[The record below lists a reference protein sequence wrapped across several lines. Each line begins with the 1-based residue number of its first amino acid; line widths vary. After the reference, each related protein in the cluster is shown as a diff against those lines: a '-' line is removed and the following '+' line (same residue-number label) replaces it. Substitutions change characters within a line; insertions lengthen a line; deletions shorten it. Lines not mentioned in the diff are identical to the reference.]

1 METKSNIRRLL
12 AGSSLVALL
21 AASGPALGAGVTI
34 SSPTGPVTV
43 SNTIDFIEVTLGGQV
58 GGDLTIASSG
68 IIDLAA
74 QGTSFVGV
82 DINQGDVLGGILN
95 EGHIGVLATS
105 TGLPIGIAVHGSG
118 ASIGGTGTSFGI
130 QNDGKIT
137 VTGVNSAIGIAVTGT
152 GVNFNAGHDITNN
165 PSGGIGIK
173 VKAHQEAASGQAVA
187 AGIFIDRDFY
197 NDVNNNGSIKVNATE
212 LSAVTSGVVSAT
224 SAAKASGS
232 AHAIASGMG
241 VGAQNSFAGLP
252 SASEPNVFFGSLN
265 NSGGVLNVQAQA
277 SSTHTAQATGSGG
290 FFGNA
295 VASALGIDTTAQ
307 AYGMFA
313 SAGTIAGNVTN
324 TGNVGAIASANSV
337 NNASAHG
344 VNSTFTSVG
353 DATALASGRVSATA
367 TGMRADAQSML
378 GSVVNSGNLGGQA
391 IAKTTNVA
399 SADSTDTANAK
410 ASALGDAY
418 ALAYGMKGNVGSF
431 IGSFQNNSAGLIDA
445 FATATAKNTA
455 TIVDTSGSYAAATAH
470 ASSSVS
476 ATAFGMAGYF
486 NSFNGIVANAGTI
499 NVSAVGAAQNTATV
513 HVNGP
518 ATATADNGEYSAT
531 AYGDGLYITSN
542 ELIAA
547 GSTGVS
553 QGGTIG
559 VLAQAT
565 AHHHAQATGTSLAQA
580 NAQGSVAAGGAGV
593 FVGVS
598 SFLGNFVNDGGITVT
613 ALGTVYSA
621 ATAKATGTSAGVA
634 DANGNNYAAARGY
647 GINVN
652 GQSFIGDFVNTV
664 NGTLDI
670 NATATV
676 FGSAKAT
683 GTSLNSASASLYDR
697 AYANAGGINIQNY
710 NSFTGSISNAAE
722 LNIGALA
729 STINH
734 ATASASTGG
743 ASATA
748 IDAYLASYARAYGI
762 TANIANMTGNF
773 VNSGAVNASAAV
785 REVDTA
791 DASGSAYA
799 NANAASNGLGK
810 ATGVSVGVGS
820 TLNGSVSNLGTITV
834 DAVVSTDTY
843 AVADA
848 TSGSGQASV
857 AGNVIAGALGFA
869 VDGGTISGDIIN
881 GGDINA
887 VAAAGAFNGSV
898 SGEMTGL
905 SLVGPGLGMLGYY
918 ATGLSFGV
926 AGLAGAVATGTSFTA
941 AHVRGDARAYSTGF
955 RSSANSIGGSVF
967 NSGDI
972 HSGAIAVTTNEAYA
986 HVDGYNTAY
995 AAARGTGAYGNAHGV
1010 EIVGSTIL
1018 GSVVNSSFV
1027 GAVALGASLNVAKA
1041 EGTSLS
1047 AGDATANA
1055 YGSAFGTAIGIGID
1069 VNSLAGGFE
1078 NYGGVSAIGIAAVYN
1093 DANAL
1098 AGTSG
1103 TANAR
1108 AQDVNFAGANATGI
1122 SLAGNYLDSFRNNGD
1137 VSAWALSVSNN
1148 VAAAQAT
1155 GTSYANVAHAQAT
1168 GSAFADATGI
1178 YLSESTIAGAVTNS
1192 AYVTAAAH
1200 AYVHDDAY
1208 AAARSAHAD
1217 AHNNRAQAS
1226 ATGITVGGTYF
1237 QGGFANTGDIYA
1249 FAYAGSL
1256 PGSGSPSTAVESG
1269 SYGVA
1274 NNAVASGTHYA
1285 QATAG
1290 GTASANAVGID
1301 LYSEGTISVLPMSTT
1316 AVYNDGAIHVGAV
1329 AALSNQAYAHATGT
1343 SNADAY
1349 ATAGGDTG
1357 EYRYVF
1363 ASGTGVRI
1371 NANTVAGDVVNDG
1384 ALTVNVFASGVN
1396 AATAEAADYAQA
1408 YAYGGAYAY
1417 AYGIQIGADYSPT
1430 VIGDIVN
1437 NAPLNVHATAF
1448 AANVASATGNSAE
1461 AYAGFY
1467 GANYDYHYGVRAS
1480 ALAYATGINANL
1492 NSISGKVINTG
1503 DITAA
1508 AHATSVDSATAH
1520 GTSHAYASSYGMA
1533 YAFAY
1538 GINVSNEGVSA
1549 GISNSGAITVDAV
1562 VHTDVKS
1569 VAAASTGN
1577 AYAYNYAYGFA
1588 YAMGINANMNINGD
1602 FHNYTGGSMAVHA
1615 VALVNATAKATA
1627 HDYAEATIAS
1637 PSASATAYGIY
1648 DGNNGTITGSFINDA
1663 ALTVGARAS
1672 VTAQVHASST
1682 GTSGSADASIYDSE
1696 GGASASATAIYVDV
1710 SSIGGSFVNN
1720 GNLTV
1725 NATAHYQADVTAIG
1739 GGSNAEN
1746 VAYAWAS
1753 AEASAVGINLYAN
1766 SMSGNFVNT
1775 GDITVNAKADFDSSA
1790 TASSAYSASAYGNN
1804 EGYNNVRAQ
1813 ATGID
1818 AYISTF
1824 NGNVS
1829 NAGAITV
1836 HATATALNHAS
1847 ANGSHHAYATG
1858 YGAAYASAYGIYV
1871 NGNEGNIAASGIT
1884 NSGAITV
1891 GALVNTDVTALATA
1905 DTGDA
1910 SVYGHAYGYAYAIGI
1925 NASVGINGDFHNTT
1939 GGSIAVNATSVVNAT
1954 ASAIGGT
1961 HAYASIYSPSVT
1973 AGAAGIYDNSGSS
1986 ITGSFI
1992 NDGAITI
1999 GAKASANV
2007 VVFAST
2013 TGVSAGADAQ
2023 IYDNEGGADVKAA
2036 GIYVNVNSIGGNFVN
2051 NGDIGVNAT
2060 AHYAATVSAL
2070 GGASNGENSAYA
2082 WASATAE
2089 AVGISLYAN
2098 SMVGNVIN
2106 TANITV
2112 AAKADT
2118 DSSAKATAGTSG
2130 DAHAYAANNEG
2141 YNSAQAT
2148 ATGID
2153 AYVGTFGGSF
2163 TNSGDVTVNATAT
2176 ALGSASVSGPS
2187 AWATAD
2193 SYARAYATGVALS
2206 GSQMTSVGGVI
2217 LNSSLIDVAAKALAT
2232 ATMLLGAA
2240 GSGIGY
2246 ASANARGRGMEVYS
2260 GGLLQNSVVNGDTI
2274 TVSGS
2279 ATATVTSDDGAIAW
2293 ATAGAGGIGIQAQTF
2308 LGGFENTVGSR
2319 VSAVANASAEAY
2331 GQAYS
2336 RAYGYAGATGVSI
2349 SGYQTLSGNVVNDGT
2364 IIADANAHA
2373 RGTGTSHGHVGAY
2386 ARGLYIYGNSF
2397 IGQIYNSGEISA
2409 AAVASGTGVMRS
2421 YASATGV
2428 YVDINTGTGNT
2439 YAFYNNGAIGAQA
2452 TAGDTATAKGASF
2465 NGGSFAGAFENVGSF
2480 TTNEGTFVAFTAGF
2494 ISADAKATDGGNA
2507 KAVAVD
2513 LNGTTF
2519 AGGLDNSGVI
2529 SAHASAPGGTATA
2542 TAILVEEGGYLG
2554 ASTINNTGIIR
2565 ATATGTSVTTN
2576 AINLDGAGGGTLINQ
2591 IGQTDEGGNVLGGIY
2606 GDIQLNNGYGDL
2618 IDWTGGKIVGD
2629 IHGTTL
2635 DNFHVYAGL
2644 DNSFV
2649 FSGNINAGNSDS
2661 SGNYVADASRFGAL
2675 TIGTGGSLAPA
2686 VSLEV
2691 AGNMYLGALNVQNNA
2706 TLIVDPTAQID
2717 ASTVTIAGTGISTAA
2732 GTVQWNIQ
2740 PVYPQNGSITGD
2752 VSIGTGA
2759 KSVANGLPGLF
2770 AATNDFWVIKDPNGV
2785 TGEFVTGTNPTT
2797 TDVTTVTPLGNFLN
2811 GLYTV
2816 TDGYVTS
2823 GAEQGYHIY
2832 VTRMSFADIP
2842 GLTEDGTNYGTYV
2855 DTILNNLQQND
2866 PTGPLATLLGQILT
2880 GTPEEYAHALNE
2892 MSGHQNGDLLLAAL
2906 GDPSKLLQI
2915 IFSELGGGDLGGS
2928 GGVASLDTFVQVADN
2943 GTISASTMNDAGP
2956 QYAAL
2961 GTPTSVVERPASA
2974 WVRVFGNWSSLD
2986 RDASVGSN
2994 GYTANGG
3001 GVVVGG
3007 DYKFSDTFKAGLAAG
3022 YQKNKIDFRGAGNAD
3037 TDSYS
3042 LSAYGRYTQGPLYVN
3057 GLLGAS
3063 LQQYDMTRYYTP
3075 LATTYS
3081 AYRKPNGSTYSMGV
3095 EAGYAFDLG
3104 DNSKVTPFAGL
3115 MYSHTKIDGGTET
3128 GTGPG
3133 NLTLSEQSADST
3145 ASRLGVRWSKTFATD
3160 SGSTW
3165 TPIVEL
3171 GWRHEFSD
3179 TNPSTTATLAG
3190 LPGSYTINGSDVP
3203 ADAALVGLGLKL
3215 QLSDDIDGTV
3225 QYNGDFTSKSTNSTA
3240 SVKIRMKF

>member
-820 TLNGSVSNLGTITV
+820 TLSGSVSNLGTITV

-1192 AYVTAAAH
+1192 ATVTAVAA

-1208 AAARSAHAD
+1208 AKGRSANAE
-1217 AHNNRAQAS
+1217 AHNNKAHAN
-1226 ATGITVGGTYF
+1226 AAGIYSSGTLF
-1237 QGGFANTGDIYA
+1237 GGFDNTGDIYA

-1256 PGSGSPSTAVESG
+1256 PAEVSGFANHAAATG
-1269 SYGVA
+1269 TSYA
-1274 NNAVASGTHYA
+1274 HASAH
-1285 QATAG
+1285 
-1290 GTASANAVGID
+1290 GTASANALGIA
-1301 LYSEGTISVLPMSTT
+1301 LNGGSYWGVSNNGSITVKASVSNDVT
-1316 AVYNDGAIHVGAV
+1316 AVAV
-1329 AALSNQAYAHATGT
+1329 ALAGNAEAFVSADSSAQATGISISGNVIGDFFNGIGAPISARATAAQHMTAHATGFSGAYNSSYSPEVQANAAGILAYGSISGNFINQAHITAVAKAT
-1343 SNADAY
+1343 SVAKMYASSTGVSNGGAATAVMSDGEGKATATAYAIYVSVNSLGGAFINSGGLTANATANWTGSLSAVAKGTGNAVATMYQDDDTVAAYAYGKGIYLNSNNNPISYFENSGSITVDSVANFSLDISATAASGSAQAISSESSYYYAEANATGIQLSNASIWGNFSNGTGGSMGIHASVVSAVSLQAKAGGSASAYIISPSATADAY
-1349 ATAGGDTG
+1349 GIRVNGNWIAGS
-1357 EYRYVF
+1357 F
-1363 ASGTGVRI
+1363 
-1371 NANTVAGDVVNDG
+1371 VNDG
-1384 ALTVNVFASGVN
+1384 ALTV
-1396 AATAEAADYAQA
+1396 
-1408 YAYGGAYAY
+1408 
-1417 AYGIQIGADYSPT
+1417 
-1430 VIGDIVN
+1430 
-1437 NAPLNVHATAF
+1437 
-1448 AANVASATGNSAE
+1448 
-1461 AYAGFY
+1461 
-1467 GANYDYHYGVRAS
+1467 
-1480 ALAYATGINANL
+1480 
-1492 NSISGKVINTG
+1492 
-1503 DITAA
+1503 
-1508 AHATSVDSATAH
+1508 
-1520 GTSHAYASSYGMA
+1520 
-1533 YAFAY
+1533 
-1538 GINVSNEGVSA
+1538 
-1549 GISNSGAITVDAV
+1549 
-1562 VHTDVKS
+1562 
-1569 VAAASTGN
+1569 
-1577 AYAYNYAYGFA
+1577 
-1588 YAMGINANMNINGD
+1588 
-1602 FHNYTGGSMAVHA
+1602 
-1615 VALVNATAKATA
+1615 KA
-1627 HDYAEATIAS
+1627 
-1637 PSASATAYGIY
+1637 
-1648 DGNNGTITGSFINDA
+1648 
-1663 ALTVGARAS
+1663 
-1672 VTAQVHASST
+1672 
-1682 GTSGSADASIYDSE
+1682 
-1696 GGASASATAIYVDV
+1696 DV
-1710 SSIGGSFVNN
+1710 SSN
-1720 GNLTV
+1720 
-1725 NATAHYQADVTAIG
+1725 VTA
-1739 GGSNAEN
+1739 
-1746 VAYAWAS
+1746 V
-1753 AEASAVGINLYAN
+1753 
-1766 SMSGNFVNT
+1766 
-1775 GDITVNAKADFDSSA
+1775 
-1790 TASSAYSASAYGNN
+1790 
-1804 EGYNNVRAQ
+1804 
-1813 ATGID
+1813 
-1818 AYISTF
+1818 
-1824 NGNVS
+1824 
-1829 NAGAITV
+1829 
-1836 HATATALNHAS
+1836 
-1847 ANGSHHAYATG
+1847 
-1858 YGAAYASAYGIYV
+1858 
-1871 NGNEGNIAASGIT
+1871 
-1884 NSGAITV
+1884 
-1891 GALVNTDVTALATA
+1891 
-1905 DTGDA
+1905 
-1910 SVYGHAYGYAYAIGI
+1910 
-1925 NASVGINGDFHNTT
+1925 
-1939 GGSIAVNATSVVNAT
+1939 
-1954 ASAIGGT
+1954 
-1961 HAYASIYSPSVT
+1961 
-1973 AGAAGIYDNSGSS
+1973 
-1986 ITGSFI
+1986 
-1992 NDGAITI
+1992 
-1999 GAKASANV
+1999 
-2007 VVFAST
+2007 AST
-2013 TGVSAGADAQ
+2013 TGVSASADAT
-2023 IYDNEGGADVKAA
+2023 IYDNESNVSAQAT
-2036 GIYVNVNSIGGNFVN
+2036 GIQVSLNSIGGQFVN
-2051 NGDIGVNAT
+2051 HATLEVNAT
-2060 AHYAATVSAL
+2060 AHAGAVVSAL
-2070 GGASNGENSAYA
+2070 GNASNGENSAYA
-2082 WASATAE
+2082 YASATAD
-2089 AVGISLYAN
+2089 AVGISLHAN

-2106 TANITV
+2106 TGNITV
-2112 AAKADT
+2112 TAHADT

-2397 IGQIYNSGEISA
+2397 IGQIYNSGDISA

-2428 YVDINTGTGNT
+2428 YVDINNGTGNT

-2554 ASTINNTGIIR
+2554 ATTINNTGIIR

-2576 AINLDGAGGGTLINQ
+2576 AINLDGASGGTLINQ
-2591 IGQTDEGGNVLGGIY
+2591 IGQTDESGNVLGGIY

-2752 VSIGTGA
+2752 VTIGTGA

-3160 SGSTW
+3160 SGSSW

>member
-1 METKSNIRRLL
+1 MTISTTVP
-12 AGSSLVALL
+12 AYTVSSTLDFIQVT
-21 AASGPALGAGVTI
+21 ASGHVTGDLTI
-34 SSPTGPVTV
+34 SSPNG
-43 SNTIDFIEVTLGGQV
+43 
-58 GGDLTIASSG
+58 A
-68 IIDLAA
+68 IDLLAN
-74 QGTSFVGV
+74 GSSYVGV
-82 DINQGDVLGGILN
+82 DINQGTVDGGIIN
-95 EGHIGVLATS
+95 NNDVGVLATS
-105 TGLPIGIAVHGSG
+105 TGLPIGIAVRGSG
-118 ASIGGTGTSFGI
+118 ASVGDGVSVTGGIHNNGNI
-130 QNDGKIT
+130 A
-137 VTGVNSAIGIAVTGT
+137 VTGVNSALGIAVYGPSSVTLAG
-152 GVNFNAGHDITNN
+152 GIVNDPA
-165 PSGGIGIK
+165 SGIGIK
-173 VKAHQEAASGQAVA
+173 VKAHQEAVSGTAL
-187 AGIFIDRDFY
+187 AGGILV
-197 NDVNNNGSIKVNATE
+197 DVSEGAFGGGINNLGIIKVNATE
-212 LSAVTSGVVSAT
+212 ISGVTSGVVSST
-224 SAAKASGS
+224 SAANAAGY

-241 VGAQNSFAGLP
+241 VGLQTSYSGMSGLLATGSVGGLVINAGGIV
-252 SASEPNVFFGSLN
+252 NVK
-265 NSGGVLNVQAQA
+265 AEA
-277 SSTHTAQATGSGG
+277 DSTHTAQATGSGG

-295 VASALGIDTTAQ
+295 VAVAKGTDTTAQ
-307 AYGMFA
+307 AYGMFVT
-313 SAGTIAGNVTN
+313 AGGVYADVVN

-353 DATALASGRVSATA
+353 DATALASGRANATA
-367 TGMRADAQSML
+367 TAMQVNASGMVSDII
-378 GSVVNSGNLGGQA
+378 NTGNLGAQA
-391 IAKTTNVA
+391 IANTTNVA
-399 SADSTDTANAK
+399 SADSTGTGNAK
-410 ASALGDAY
+410 ATAIGDAY
-418 ALAYGMKGNVGSF
+418 ALAYGLKGNVGYMDGNLVNTAS
-431 IGSFQNNSAGLIDA
+431 GVIDA

-455 TIVDTSGSYAAATAH
+455 SVIDTTGTYGAATAH
-470 ASSSVS
+470 ASASVS
-476 ATAFGMAGYF
+476 ATAFGMVGYF
-486 NSFNGIVANAGTI
+486 DSFNGIVANGGTI
-499 NVSAVGAAQNTATV
+499 NVSASGAAQNTATV

-518 ATATADNGEYSAT
+518 ATATADNGEYSAA
-531 AYGDGLYITSN
+531 AYGAGMYVTSN
-542 ELIAA
+542 VVVAA
-547 GSTGVS
+547 SSTGVS
-553 QGGTIG
+553 QSGTIG
-559 VLAQAT
+559 VLARAT
-565 AHHHAQATGTSLAQA
+565 ADHHAQATGTSFAQA
-580 NAQGSVAAGGAGV
+580 NSNGSAVAGGVGV
-593 FVGVS
+593 YVGVS
-598 SFLGNFVNDGGITVT
+598 SFIGNVVNDGAVTVT
-613 ALGTVYSA
+613 ALGSVSSA
-621 ATAKATGTSAGVA
+621 ATAKATGTSAGIA

-652 GQSFIGDFVNTV
+652 GQSFVGDFINTV

-676 FGSAKAT
+676 YGSAKAT
-683 GTSLNSASASLYDR
+683 GTSLNSASATLYDR
-697 AYANAGGINIQNY
+697 AYANAGGINIHNY
-710 NSFTGSISNAAE
+710 NSFAGSISNAAE

-734 ATASASTGG
+734 ATASAATGG
-743 ASATA
+743 ANATA

-762 TANIANMTGNF
+762 AVGVTTMSGNF
-773 VNSGAVNASAAV
+773 LNTGAINASAAV
-785 REVDTA
+785 HEVDTA
-791 DASGSAYA
+791 NATGAAYA
-799 NANAASNGLGK
+799 NAYAGSNGLGK
-810 ATGVSVGVGS
+810 ATGVSVGVSS
-820 TLNGSVSNLGTITV
+820 TLYGSVSNLGTITV

-843 AVADA
+843 AVANA
-848 TSGSGQASV
+848 TEGSGQASV

-869 VDGGTISGDIIN
+869 VDGGTVAGDIVN
-881 GGDINA
+881 GADITA

-898 SGEMTGL
+898 SGELSGL
-905 SLVGPGLGMLGYY
+905 SLGGLGGMIGYY
-918 ATGLSFGV
+918 ATGLSLGV
-926 AGLAGAVATGTSFTA
+926 SGLAGAVATGTSFTA
-941 AHVRGDARAYSTGF
+941 AHVRGDARAYSTGI
-955 RSSANSIGGSVF
+955 RTSLNSIGGSVI

-972 HSGAIAVTTNEAYA
+972 GSAAIAITTNEAYA
-986 HVDGYNTAY
+986 HINGYSTAY
-995 AAARGTGAYGNAHGV
+995 AAARGTGAHGNAHGLEV
-1010 EIVGSTIL
+1010 LGSTIR

-1027 GAVALGASLNVAKA
+1027 GAVALGASLNVARA

-1047 AGDATANA
+1047 AGNATANA
-1055 YGSAFGTAIGIGID
+1055 YGSAFGTATGIGVD
-1069 VNSLAGGFE
+1069 VYSLAGGFE
-1078 NYGGVSAIGIAAVYN
+1078 NYGRVYAAGIAVVYN
-1093 DANAL
+1093 DASAL
-1098 AGTSG
+1098 SGTSG
-1103 TANAR
+1103 AANAEAR
-1108 AQDVNFAGANATGI
+1108 DINVASAQATGI
-1122 SLAGNYLDSFRNNGD
+1122 SMGGNYLDSFQNSGD
-1137 VSAWALSVSNN
+1137 VAAWALSLSNN

-1155 GTSYANVAHAQAT
+1155 GSSYANEANANAYGSASAQAT
-1168 GSAFADATGI
+1168 GIRIGVNTVAGI
-1178 YLSESTIAGAVTNS
+1178 ATNS
-1192 AYVTAAAH
+1192 ATVTAFAA
-1200 AYVHDDAY
+1200 AFVHDDAY
-1208 AAARSAHAD
+1208 AAGRSASAE
-1217 AHNNRAQAS
+1217 AYNNRGEAYARGINAS
-1226 ATGITVGGTYF
+1226 GTLMGGI
-1237 QGGFANTGDIYA
+1237 ANSGDIYA

-1256 PGSGSPSTAVESG
+1256 PGGGSPSTAVDSN

-1274 NNAVASGTHYA
+1274 NNAVASGTTYA
-1285 QATAG
+1285 QARAG
-1290 GTASANAVGID
+1290 GTASADAIGLEIYSTGGI
-1301 LYSEGTISVLPMSTT
+1301 GVLPMSTT
-1316 AVYNDGAIHVGAV
+1316 AVYNDGTLHVGAL

-1363 ASGTGVRI
+1363 ASASGIRI
-1371 NANTVAGDVVNDG
+1371 DGSTIGGDVVNNG
-1384 ALTVNVFASGVN
+1384 ALTVDAIASGVN
-1396 AATAEAADYAQA
+1396 VATAEAADYAQA

-1417 AYGIQIGADYSPT
+1417 AYGIQIGGSYSPT
-1430 VIGDIVN
+1430 IIGDIVN
-1437 NAPLNVHATAF
+1437 NNTIDVNATAF
-1448 AANVASATGNSAE
+1448 AANVATASGNSAE

-1538 GINVSNEGVSA
+1538 GINVSNEGASTGV
-1549 GISNSGAITVDAV
+1549 SNSGSITVDAV

-1569 VAAASTGN
+1569 VATASTGN

-1588 YAMGINANMNINGD
+1588 YAMGINANMSINGD

-1615 VALVNATAKATA
+1615 TALVNSSAKATA

-1637 PSASATAYGIY
+1637 PSASATAYGIF
-1648 DGNNGTITGSFINDA
+1648 DESGGTITGSFINDA
-1663 ALTVGARAS
+1663 ALVVGAHAS
-1672 VTAQVHASST
+1672 VTALVHASST
-1682 GTSGSADASIYDSE
+1682 GTSGGADASIYDSE

-1710 SSIGGSFVNN
+1710 NSIGGSFVNN

-1739 GGSNAEN
+1739 GGSLAEN
-1746 VAYAWAS
+1746 VAYVWAS

-1766 SMSGNFVNT
+1766 SMNGDFINT

-1790 TASSAYSASAYGNN
+1790 TASSAYSAYAYGNN

-1824 NGNVS
+1824 HGNVS

-1847 ANGSHHAYATG
+1847 ADGAHYAYATG
-1858 YGAAYASAYGIYV
+1858 YGKAYASAYGLYI
-1871 NGNEGNIAASGIT
+1871 NGNEGNIAASSIT
-1884 NSGAITV
+1884 NNGAITLN
-1891 GALVNTDVTALATA
+1891 ALVNTEATAHATA
-1905 DTGDA
+1905 DTGSAYAYDK
-1910 SVYGHAYGYAYAIGI
+1910 AYGYAYAVGI

-1939 GGSIAVNATSVVNAT
+1939 GGSIAVNATAVVNAT

-1961 HAYASIYSPSVT
+1961 YAYATIYSPSVT
-1973 AGAAGIYDNSGSS
+1973 AGAAGIYDDSGSS
-1986 ITGSFI
+1986 IVGSFI

-2007 VVFAST
+2007 VAFAST

-2023 IYDNEGGADVKAA
+2023 IYDNEGGAYVQAA
-2036 GIYVNVNSIGGNFVN
+2036 GIYVNVNSIGGNFIN

-2070 GGASNGENSAYA
+2070 GGASNGENTAYA

-2098 SMVGNVIN
+2098 SMAGNVIN

-2112 AAKADT
+2112 TAHADT

-2130 DAHAYAANNEG
+2130 NANAYAANNEG
-2141 YNSAQAT
+2141 YNSAQAS
-2148 ATGID
+2148 ATGIH

-2163 TNSGDVTVNATAT
+2163 TNSGNVTVNATAT
-2176 ALGSASVSGPS
+2176 ALGSASANGPS
-2187 AWATAD
+2187 AYATAD
-2193 SYARAYATGVALS
+2193 SYARAYATGIDLNA
-2206 GSQMTSVGGVI
+2206 SQMTSVGGVV
-2217 LNSSLIDVAAKALAT
+2217 LNSSLIDVAAKALAS

-2240 GSGIGY
+2240 GSGLGY
-2246 ASANARGRGMEVYS
+2246 ASARANGQGMRVYS
-2260 GGLLQNSVVNGDTI
+2260 NGLLQGSVINSNDI
-2274 TVSGS
+2274 TVSAS
-2279 ATATVTSDDGAIAW
+2279 ATANVTSDDGAVAE
-2293 ATAGAGGIGIQAQTF
+2293 ASANAKGLSAAGQTF
-2308 LGGFENTVGSR
+2308 VGGFENTSGSLI
-2319 VSAVANASAEAY
+2319 SAAANATADAY

-2336 RAYGYAGATGVSI
+2336 YAYSHARATGVSLA
-2349 SGYQTLSGNVVNDGT
+2349 GYQTLSGSVVNDGT

-2373 RGTGTSHGHVGAY
+2373 SGTGTSHGYVGAS
-2386 ARGLYIYGNSF
+2386 ARGMYIYSNSF
-2397 IGQIYNSGEISA
+2397 VGQIYNAGEISA
-2409 AAVASGTGVMRS
+2409 AAVASGTGHTRS
-2421 YASATGV
+2421 YATATGL
-2428 YVDINTGTGNT
+2428 YASINVGTGDT
-2439 YAFYNNGAIGAQA
+2439 YAFYNHGTIDGRA
-2452 TAGDTATAKGASF
+2452 TAGDTANAKGAYFS
-2465 NGGSFAGAFENVGSF
+2465 GGSFAGAFENVGSF
-2480 TTNEGTFVAFTAGF
+2480 STNEGTFVAFTAGF

-2507 KAVAVD
+2507 RAVAVD

-2576 AINLDGAGGGTLINQ
+2576 AINLDGASGGTLINQ

-2606 GDIQLNNGYGDL
+2606 GDIRLNNGSGDL
-2618 IDWTGGKIVGD
+2618 IDWTGGEIVGN

-2635 DNFHVYAGL
+2635 DNFHVYAG
-2644 DNSFV
+2644 SPSIQGTFV

-2691 AGNMYLGALNVQNNA
+2691 AGNMYLGALAVQNNA

-2717 ASTVTIAGTGISTAA
+2717 ASTVTIAGTGGSSVG

-2740 PVYPQNGSITGD
+2740 PVYPQAGSITGD
-2752 VSIGTGA
+2752 VTISTGA

-2770 AATNDFWVIKDPNGV
+2770 AATNDFWVIKDSNGV
-2785 TGEFVTGTNPTT
+2785 TGEFVAGTNPTT
-2797 TDVTTVTPLGNFLN
+2797 TDPTTVTPLGNFLN

-2823 GAEQGYHIY
+2823 GDEQGYHIY
-2832 VTRMSFADIP
+2832 VTRLSFADIP
-2842 GLTEDGTNYGTYV
+2842 GLTEDGTNYGKYV
-2855 DTILNNLQQND
+2855 DTILNYLQQND
-2866 PTGPLATLLGQILT
+2866 PNGPLATLLGQILT
-2880 GTPEEYAHALNE
+2880 GTPDEYAKALNE

-2928 GGVASLDTFVQVADN
+2928 GGVASLDTFVQIADN
-2943 GTISASTMNDAGP
+2943 GSISASTMNDAGP

-2986 RDASVGSN
+2986 RDATVGSN

-3007 DYKFSDTFKAGLAAG
+3007 DYKFSDNFKAGLAGG

-3042 LSAYGRYTQGPLYVN
+3042 LSAYGRYTQGPIYVN
-3057 GLLGAS
+3057 GLLGVS
-3063 LQQYDMTRYYTP
+3063 HQSYDMTRYYTP
-3075 LATTYS
+3075 VATTYA
-3081 AYRKPNGSTYSMGV
+3081 AYRKPDGSTYSMGV
-3095 EAGYAFDLG
+3095 EAGYSFDLG

-3115 MYSHTKIDGGTET
+3115 LYSHTKIDGGTET

-3133 NLTLSEQSADST
+3133 NLTIAEQSADST

-3160 SGSTW
+3160 GGSSW

-3203 ADAALVGLGLKL
+3203 ADAALLGLGLKL
-3215 QLSDDIDGTV
+3215 QLSDTVDGTV

-3240 SVKIRMKF
+3240 SVKLRVKF